1 MATIKNFK
9 GKIANNRNSKNEF
22 ARPMNI
28 NKKEDMDAEFEDR
41 IIDWATFYKRNIHR
55 FVEHY
60 FGIKLHFYQIIMVY
74 LMHSCPLVVL
84 LCARAISKS
93 FITSVYACAVCVLY
107 PNSKVLVTALT
118 KKQAGLLITEKIEK
132 ELMVMSPNLRREI
145 KNIRTGQNAIEVVFH
160 NGSSFIAS
168 VAGEQSRGLNY

>member
-60 FGIKLHFYQIIMVY
+60 FGIKLHFY
-74 LMHSCPLVVL
+74 
-84 LCARAISKS
+84 
-93 FITSVYACAVCVLY
+93 
-107 PNSKVLVTALT
+107 
-118 KKQAGLLITEKIEK
+118 
-132 ELMVMSPNLRREI
+132 
-145 KNIRTGQNAIEVVFH
+145 
-160 NGSSFIAS
+160 
-168 VAGEQSRGLNY
+168 LN